1 MDVQR
6 NSQNELHL
14 LKSENNRLA
23 ILYEIALSVVQSLDL
38 STILDTVLE
47 KIITFLGVDA
57 GVIYVIDDE
66 TMEMVPMS
74 FKNLSCK
81 VVEDLVLNRVKLGEC
96 LCGDIAKFDREI
108 IIDQKASQ
116 DPRINRKS
124 LQDEGMEFYAGL
136 PLRAKGKV
144 VGVLCAI
151 THSPYT
157 IEPAFLE
164 ILRAATVP
172 IGLVIENAQ
181 LFSDIKRE
189 ARISRRMATDDR
201 PMEFEEIITCSFKMQ
216 KVLKAA
222 RKVLNV
228 PTSVLLYGESGTGK
242 ELIARGLHY
251 NSLRSDR
258 PFVVVNCAALA
269 ESLLESELFGHVRG
283 AFSGAVSEKK
293 GFLEAADGGT
303 LLLDEVNSI
312 SSNLQVKLLRFL
324 QEKIIYRV
332 GDTLPVSVDVRVIA
346 ASNQP
351 LEAAVERG
359 EFREDL
365 YYRLNVIKINLPP
378 LRDRKED
385 IPLLS
390 RYFIHTL
397 NSKLEM
403 NIRGISDDAL
413 LLLID
418 YMWPGNIRELSNTIE
433 RAVVMAEGSK
443 ITALDLPSH
452 IYRPEVLSSELSLE
466 KATRRHLIK
475 VLVMTNGKKTEAA
488 RLLGI
493 DPSTLWRKIKKL
505 NIQIGQEE

>member
-1 MDVQR
+1 MDVQI

-14 LKSENNRLA
+14 LKKENNKLT
-23 ILYEIALSVVQSLDL
+23 ILYEIALTVVQSLDL
-38 STILDTVLE
+38 ATILDTVLE
-47 KIITFLGVDA
+47 KVINFLGVDA

-74 FKNLSCK
+74 FRNLSCA
-81 VVEDLVLNRVKLGEC
+81 VVEDLTLNRVKLGEC
-96 LCGDIAKFDREI
+96 LCGNIAKFDREI
-108 IIDQKASQ
+108 IINQKASE

-124 LQDEGMEFYAGL
+124 LRDEGMEFYAGL

-151 THSPYT
+151 THAPYI
-157 IEPAFLE
+157 IEAAFLD

-181 LFSDIKRE
+181 LFSDTKRE
-189 ARISRRMATDDR
+189 ALINRRIANDR
-201 PMEFEEIITCSFKMQ
+201 PMDFEEIITCSFKMQ
-216 KVLKAA
+216 NVLKAA

-251 NSLRSDR
+251 NSLRSAR

-269 ESLLESELFGHVRG
+269 ESLLESELFGHVKG
-283 AFSGAVSEKK
+283 AFSGAISEKK
-293 GFLEAADGGT
+293 GFLESADGGT
-303 LLLDEVNSI
+303 LFLDEVNSI
-312 SSNLQVKLLRFL
+312 SNSLQVKLLRFL
-324 QEKIIYRV
+324 QERTIYRV
-332 GDTLPVSVDVRVIA
+332 GATLPISVDVRVIA

-351 LEAAVERG
+351 LEVAVKRG

-365 YYRLNVIKINLPP
+365 FYRLNVLKIDLPP

-385 IPLLS
+385 IQLLA
-390 RYFIHTL
+390 RYFIHKL
-397 NSKLEM
+397 NKKLDK

-433 RAVVMAEGSK
+433 RAVVMAEGNK
-443 ITALDLPSH
+443 INATDLPPH
-452 IYRPEVLSSELSLE
+452 IYKPEGFSSELSLE
-466 KATRRHLIK
+466 EATKRHLIK
-475 VLVMTNGKKTEAA
+475 VLVMTRSKKTEAA

-505 NIQIGQEE
+505 NIQIGQ